1 MHCLIFANGEPNDGP
16 MVQRALA
23 EAQTAETLLVLA
35 ADGGARLAAYFGYVP
50 QVIIGDMDSISAQ
63 QLAAL
68 EVLGAQIS
76 RYPTEKD
83 ATDLELAFIHAVQR
97 GARWIRVIGAIGSR
111 LDQVMANVYLLAL
124 DILRPCDV
132 QIVADKQATRLL
144 HPGTHTILGQAG
156 DTVSLIPMADQAEGI
171 RTEGLY
177 YPLDNER
184 LVFGPTRG
192 VSNVMQASEARV
204 SLRSGKLLL
213 VHTVGRA

>member
-50 QVIIGDMDSISAQ
+50 QAVIGDMDSISAQ

-68 EVLGAQIS
+68 EVLGARIE
-76 RYPTEKD
+76 RYPAEKD
-83 ATDLELAFIHAVQR
+83 ATDLELAFAHAVQR
-97 GARWIRVIGAIGSR
+97 GASWIRVIGAVGSR

-124 DILRPCDV
+124 DILRDCDV
-132 QIVADKQATRLL
+132 QIVAEKQATRLL
-144 HPGTHTILGQAG
+144 HPGTHTILGQIG

-177 YPLDNER
+177 YPLDDDC
-184 LVFGPTRG
+184 LAFGPTRG
-192 VSNVMQASEARV
+192 VSNLMQASEARI
-204 SLRSGKLLL
+204 SLRTGRLLL

>member
-1 MHCLIFANGEPNDGP
+1 

-23 EAQTAETLLVLA
+23 EAQTAEALLVLA

-50 QVIIGDMDSISAQ
+50 QAVIGDMDSISAQ

-68 EVLGAQIS
+68 EVLGVQIE
-76 RYPTEKD
+76 RYPAEKD
-83 ATDLELAFIHAVQR
+83 ATDLELAFAYAVQR
-97 GARWIRVIGAIGSR
+97 GARWMRVIGAVGSR

-124 DILRPCDV
+124 DTLRDCDV

-177 YPLDNER
+177 YPLKDER
-184 LVFGPTRG
+184 LSFGPTRG
-192 VSNVMQASEARV
+192 VSNVMQQDEARV
-204 SLRSGKLLL
+204 SLRSGRLLL
-213 VHTVGRA
+213 VHTAGRA

>member
-1 MHCLIFANGEPNDGP
+1 MHCLVFANGEPNDGP

-23 EAQTAETLLVLA
+23 EAQTAEALLVLA

-50 QVIIGDMDSISAQ
+50 QAVIGDMDSISAQ

-68 EVLGAQIS
+68 EVMGVQIE

-83 ATDLELAFIHAVQR
+83 ATDLELAFAYAVQR
-97 GARWIRVIGAIGSR
+97 GARWVRVIGALGSR

-124 DILRPCDV
+124 DTLRDCDV

-177 YPLDNER
+177 YPLKDER
-184 LVFGPTRG
+184 LSFGPTRG
-192 VSNVMQASEARV
+192 VSNVMQQDEARV
-204 SLRSGKLLL
+204 SLRSGRLLL